1 VDHPSHT
8 PAAVAVVIIQ
18 AQEEPVARA
27 EAVQAEELLLT
38 VLPEL
43 SIQVA
48 VGDQVQDLET
58 TAVQAVRVSSS

>member
-18 AQEEPVARA
+18 AQEEPVAQA
-27 EAVQAEELLLT
+27 VAVQAEELLLT
-38 VLPEL
+38 VLLEL